1 MDENQLEN
9 MLHIRVEGRSYDV
22 PLAELNIGE
31 DSTDNQIRD
40 SAANHFRIPQEKLRA
55 MAVDRN
61 PQTNSIT
68 MHPEAVFG

>member
-9 MLHIRVEGRSYDV
+9 MLHVRVEGRSYDIALV
-22 PLAELNIGE
+22 ELNIGE
-31 DSTDNQIRD
+31 DSTDNQIRN
-40 SAANHFRIPQEKLRA
+40 AAADWLRIPPEKLRA